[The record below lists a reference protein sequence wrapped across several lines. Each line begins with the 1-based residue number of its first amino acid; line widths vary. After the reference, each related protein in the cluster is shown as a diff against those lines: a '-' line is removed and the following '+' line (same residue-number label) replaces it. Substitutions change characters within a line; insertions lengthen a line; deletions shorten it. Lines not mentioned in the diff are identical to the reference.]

1 MLSNLRIATKLYLG
15 FGILVAVLLVVGG
28 FSYSTFEQLADS
40 NEWDRHTL
48 KVEHE
53 TSDLNTALVET
64 QTGQRGFALTG
75 EERFLEAYNRGRSLF
90 SEHVATV
97 KELTADNPRQQERL
111 QELHRLFEQWS
122 SEDLEPSLT
131 LRREVTAGTRPVDE
145 LGRFFRDGKGKQLVD
160 RMREIL
166 EEMEAEEERLL
177 VQREEWADRLQQ
189 QTNAM
194 IVGGAFTG
202 TALAVLIALL
212 LVRNLVPPLR
222 EALRVTQR
230 LAEGDTSVQVEVRS
244 NDEAGQ
250 MMAGFRQMIETLRG
264 TAQAAERLAGGDLTV
279 EVRPRSEVDAVG
291 HALAAMVERLSQIL
305 GEVRGVSD
313 GLVSAAS
320 QVSAAAQNVS
330 QGTSEQAASVEET
343 TSSLEQMGASIEQN
357 AENSRTMEQI
367 AMKGAR
373 DAEESGQAV
382 SDTVDAMKAIAERI
396 SIVEEI
402 AYQTNLLAL
411 NAAIEAAR
419 AGEHGRGFAVVAT
432 EVRKLA
438 ERSQAA
444 AREISGV
451 ADGSV
456 RLAERSGELLKE
468 LVPSIR
474 RTAELV
480 QEVTATSREQRSGV
494 RQVNLAM
501 GQVDQVTQR
510 NASAAEELA
519 STAETL
525 TVQAE
530 SMQQAVSF
538 FRLERD
544 SGTGRR
550 APRPQELASRRPARP
565 RTVSAPSWP
574 ASLPAADLHAGH
586 GNGNGDFT
594 RF

>member
-15 FGILVAVLLVVGG
+15 FGALVVVLLTVGG
-28 FSYSTFEQLADS
+28 FSYSTFVQLQAS
-40 NEWDRHTL
+40 AGLDRHSL
-48 KVEHE
+48 EVKEEISNLIVALLE
-53 TSDLNTALVET
+53 TESGE
-64 QTGQRGFALTG
+64 RGYALTG
-75 EERFLEAYNRGRSLF
+75 DERFLGASNLGHDRFDEQAELL
-90 SEHVATV
+90 
-97 KELTADNPRQQERL
+97 KELTADNPRHQERV
-111 QELHRLFEQWS
+111 QEVKRLYDQLG
-122 SEDLEPSLT
+122 SEILEPGIA
-131 LRREVTAGTRPVDE
+131 LRKEVNAGTRPLE
-145 LGRFFRDGKGKQLVD
+145 EIGAFFREGKGKQLFD
-160 RMREIL
+160 RIREVL
-166 EEMEAEEERLL
+166 KDMENEEERLIT
-177 VQREEWADRLQQ
+177 QRQEDAQRLQQ
-189 QTNAM
+189 RTNAT

-202 TALAVLIALL
+202 TALAVLVAFF

-222 EALRVTQR
+222 EALRVALR
-230 LAEGDTSVQVEVRS
+230 LAEGDTAVQIEARS

-250 MMAGFRQMIETLRG
+250 MMVGFRQMIDTMRG
-264 TAQAAERLAGGDLTV
+264 MAQAAERIAGGDLTV

-291 HALAAMVERLSQIL
+291 HALAAMVERLSQTL
-305 GEVRGVSD
+305 GEMRNVSD
-313 GLVSAAS
+313 GLVSASS
-320 QVSAAAQNVS
+320 QVSAAAQSVS

-357 AENSRTMEQI
+357 AENSKAMEQI
-367 AMKGAR
+367 AVKGAR
-373 DAEESGQAV
+373 DAEESGRTV
-382 SDTVDAMKAIAERI
+382 IETVDAMKAIAERI

-438 ERSQAA
+438 ERSQTA

-451 ADGSV
+451 AAGSV
-456 RLAERSGELLKE
+456 RLAEQSGTLLKE

-480 QEVTATSREQRSGV
+480 QEVAATSREQRSGV
-494 RQVNLAM
+494 RQVNIAM

-525 TVQAE
+525 AAQAE
-530 SMQQAVSF
+530 SMQQVVSY

-544 SGTGRR
+544 AGAARWT
-550 APRPQELASRRPARP
+550 PRPQAPAAPRPARP
-565 RTVSAPSWP
+565 R
-574 ASLPAADLHAGH
+574 PAAPGGFTTAPEIHA
-586 GNGNGDFT
+586 GNGDFA